1 MGGDCSLKADAT
13 APQTCAS
20 YMDTDGKTKVL
31 TCCATPLTWDVTK
44 AINEDTKV
52 ALTAEL

>member
-31 TCCATPLTWDVTK
+31 TCCATPLTWDVK
-44 AINEDTKV
+44 YAINEDTKV